1 MVIKVETDKNDM
13 FKGQQMSPRVTGVAP
28 FHCTQI
34 WRRASSPVLTVGKV
48 NVILQLPRRE
58 TYWEIKGKAPEIHY
72 ALAETL
78 NPGKPFATLPGCQV
92 HISMPKNKRCF

>member
-13 FKGQQMSPRVTGVAP
+13 FKGQQMSPRMTGVAP

-48 NVILQLPRRE
+48 NVILQLPR
-58 TYWEIKGKAPEIHY
+58 
-72 ALAETL
+72 
-78 NPGKPFATLPGCQV
+78 
-92 HISMPKNKRCF
+92 